1 MRALS
6 SLDGERPLP
15 DPLPMPPELPA
26 SLYGRLRDEV
36 RADQLGVDQQE
47 TVLRRIRELWA
58 EEGDADRAL
67 VLIEELGNRPD
78 LLASVVPDVEAL
90 TMEIAADSA
99 PTSRR
104 RRGLDRWERLGRARQ
119 AGAGLGALS
128 LQPRSRSHNSAVIS
142 TTSASNALEHGGKS
156 LAFPGCRTLFS
167 PAWSLSVSPRYSAV
181 EPYGSV
187 GSLSSVLASR
197 CSPWCRSTSSSS
209 PRGAMSSVES
219 DPDSGGRWSLVC
231 LPSSP
236 APSSSQ
242 PHR

>member
-1 MRALS
+1 
-6 SLDGERPLP
+6 
-15 DPLPMPPELPA
+15 MPPELPA

-128 LQPRSRSHNSAVIS
+128 LAATAIAQLSSDLYHFCEQCPGTWGEVSGISRLPYVVLAGVVVIGLAALLSSRAVRVGGIVVLGAGVAMLAVVSLHIIELTQGRDVIS
-142 TTSASNALEHGGKS
+142 
-156 LAFPGCRTLFS
+156 R
-167 PAWSLSVSPRYSAV
+167 
-181 EPYGSV
+181 V
-187 GSLSSVLASR
+187 GSGFWWRMVAGLLAVVAGAILVAAPPLTTADDRHEVSR
-197 CSPWCRSTSSSS
+197 
-209 PRGAMSSVES
+209 
-219 DPDSGGRWSLVC
+219 
-231 LPSSP
+231 
-236 APSSSQ
+236 
-242 PHR
+242 